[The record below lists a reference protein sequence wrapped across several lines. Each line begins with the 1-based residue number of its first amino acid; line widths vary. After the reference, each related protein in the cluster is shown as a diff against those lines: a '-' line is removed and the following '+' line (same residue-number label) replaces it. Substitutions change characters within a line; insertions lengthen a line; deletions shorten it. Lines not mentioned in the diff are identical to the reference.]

1 MPLVGHAARRAAG
14 GTPGHAPAVDS
25 GLPHAARGGV
35 GTERATVTLPVVRQ
49 AEEPERR
56 AMSRVRRKLVRSP
69 LALAGALVL
78 AVVIGAA
85 VAAPYVA
92 PHDPAKQ
99 SLLRRFTPPVW
110 AADGNAAYPL
120 GTDQVG
126 RDILSRIIHGARV
139 SLLVGVSAVAVSLV
153 VGVMLGL
160 VSGFVGGRTDTV
172 IMTVVDIT
180 LSFPQLLLALAFV
193 AALGPSLVTI
203 IVVLGLTGWER
214 YARVVRA
221 EVLAVREK
229 DFIEA
234 ARAIGVPGS
243 RILFRHVL
251 PSTFSSIIV
260 MSTLQVAQAILQE
273 AALSFLGVG
282 TGNAYPTWGQMI
294 ALGRDFVSVA
304 WWLPTFPGLA
314 ILVTVLA
321 INLVGDRLRD
331 ALDPRVG

>member
-1 MPLVGHAARRAAG
+1 MAIGALPTGDVQYTRTMERPAEHAR
-14 GTPGHAPAVDS
+14 
-25 GLPHAARGGV
+25 LW
-35 GTERATVTLPVVRQ
+35 
-49 AEEPERR
+49 
-56 AMSRVRRKLVRSP
+56 RKLGRHP
-69 LALAGALVL
+69 LSLLGAVILLV
-78 AVVIGAA
+78 VVGAA
-85 VAAPYVA
+85 ITAPWIA

-99 SLLRRFTPPVW
+99 SLIRRFTPPVW
-110 AADGNAAYPL
+110 ADGGHSSYLL

-126 RDILSRIIHGARV
+126 RDILSRIIHGARISLIVGMAAVVV
-139 SLLVGVSAVAVSLV
+139 SVLVGVA
-153 VGVMLGL
+153 LGL
-160 VSGFVGGRTDTV
+160 LSGYLGGRVDTV
-172 IMTVVDIT
+172 IMTVVDVT

-221 EVLAVREK
+221 EVLALREK

-234 ARAIGVPGS
+234 ARAMGVNAQ
-243 RILFRHVL
+243 RILVRHVL
-251 PSTFSSIIV
+251 PNTFSSIIV
-260 MSTLQVAQAILQE
+260 LSTLQVAQAILQE

-282 TGNAYPTWGQMI
+282 SGRTYPTWGQMI

-314 ILVTVLA
+314 ILLTVLA

-331 ALDPRVG
+331 ALDPRAT